1 MLLALAYFK
10 KGRDVHVTLMNKNVL
25 IPAIFA
31 GLFGYYLA
39 TLLDFY
45 SLQLIAAGVS
55 RVIISLFPIFVL
67 ILNSIYKKSLPDLKT
82 VILFLMAFI
91 GVFMLLGGYNLNI
104 VKINLIGVL
113 LALLATFS
121 YSLYVIINGEVVKRI
136 GSVLFTCYAVLF
148 SFLLINLHYWLANNQ
163 SAIMEIS
170 SKGWLIILTMSFF
183 CTFLPLL
190 LISEAIARLGLL
202 RFSLI
207 NNLGPI
213 FAVVISY
220 FTLGE
225 KMILQQVLGV
235 AMIVIVL
242 FISKK

>member
-1 MLLALAYFK
+1 
-10 KGRDVHVTLMNKNVL
+10 
-25 IPAIFA
+25 
-31 GLFGYYLA
+31 
-39 TLLDFY
+39 
-45 SLQLIAAGVS
+45 
-55 RVIISLFPIFVL
+55 
-67 ILNSIYKKSLPDLKT
+67 
-82 VILFLMAFI
+82 
-91 GVFMLLGGYNLNI
+91 MLLGGYSLNI

-113 LALLATFS
+113 LALLATLS
-121 YSLYVIINGEVVKRI
+121 YSFYVIINGEVVKRI

-148 SFLLINLHYWLANNQ
+148 SFILINLHYWFANSQ
-163 SAIMEIS
+163 SAIAQIS

-225 KMILQQVLGV
+225 KMIVQQVVGV
-235 AMIVIVL
+235 AMIVAVL